1 MGQGSEWDIGTGG
14 VASSNHNTS
23 GKISYGE
30 LPRIEFPRTVVVSG
44 EATEREKVPD
54 DVGGNKDVGE
64 VKRQGRTVS
73 PNEVPLPTMM

>member
-30 LPRIEFPRTVVVSG
+30 LPRIEFPRTMVVSG
-44 EATEREKVPD
+44 EATDRENVLI
-54 DVGGNKDVGE
+54 DVGDNKDVVE
-64 VKRQGRTVS
+64 IQRTRKYRV
-73 PNEVPLPTMM
+73 TY